1 MKRPIFKVQ
10 TLSVYIS
17 TTLVLLL
24 LGVMGIMLVAATG
37 VSKEIHN
44 NLEVSVIINSDT
56 EETDILK
63 LKERLGKERYIQ
75 DITYI
80 SKEQALEEQ
89 KAELGADPVEQLGYN
104 PYEAELC
111 LTLQPQYAN
120 SDSLQTIED
129 KLLRNKNIK
138 EVIYQKDL
146 MNSVNESL
154 KKAGAAMLLF
164 LVLLTIISWSL
175 ISNMVR
181 LSIYSKRF
189 LLHTMKLT
197 GATWNFIRKPFIIS
211 NIWIGFFSGIMA
223 NALLGASLYLLL
235 DRMPALTHYLPL
247 EGVAVVGA
255 AVMLFGIIICSLCA
269 FRSVNRFL
277 RMRNNDLYFI

>member
-10 TLSVYIS
+10 TISVYIS

-24 LGVMGIMLVAATG
+24 LGVMGIMLVAAAG
-37 VSKEIHN
+37 VSREIHN
-44 NLEVSVIINSDT
+44 SLEVSVIMDSSSS
-56 EETDILK
+56 EADILK
-63 LKERLGKERYIQ
+63 LKERLGKRHYVQEIE
-75 DITYI
+75 YI

-89 KAELGADPVEQLGYN
+89 RAELGADPVEQLGYN

-111 LTLQPQYAN
+111 LTLQPEYAN
-120 SDSLQTIED
+120 SDSLPAIESA
-129 KLLRNKNIK
+129 LLRSK
-138 EVIYQKDL
+138 EVKEVLYQKDL
-146 MNSVNESL
+146 MSSVNSTI
-154 KKAGAAMLLF
+154 KKTGAAMLVL
-164 LVLLTIISWSL
+164 LVLLTVISWSL

-197 GATWNFIRKPFIIS
+197 GATWGFIRRPFIVS
-211 NIWIGFFSGIMA
+211 NIWIGLFSGIMA
-223 NALLGASLYLLL
+223 NLLL
-235 DRMPALTHYLPL
+235 IAALYMLQGRMPALAQYLPL
-247 EGVAVVGA
+247 EGVAAVSGA
-255 AVMLFGIIICSLCA
+255 VIVFGIIICSLCA

>member
-37 VSKEIHN
+37 VSKEVHN

-235 DRMPALTHYLPL
+235 DRMPALTHYIPL
-247 EGVAVVGA
+247 EGFAVVGA

>member
-63 LKERLGKERYIQ
+63 LQERLGKERYIQ
-75 DITYI
+75 DIAYI

>member
-197 GATWNFIRKPFIIS
+197 GATWNFIRKPFIIN

>member
-56 EETDILK
+56 EETEILK

>member
-37 VSKEIHN
+37 VSKEVHN

>member
-37 VSKEIHN
+37 VSKEVHN

-75 DITYI
+75 DVTYI

-197 GATWNFIRKPFIIS
+197 GATWNFIRKPFIIT

>member
-223 NALLGASLYLLL
+223 NALLGVSLYLLL

>member
-56 EETDILK
+56 EETEILK
-63 LKERLGKERYIQ
+63 LKERLDKERYIQ

-197 GATWNFIRKPFIIS
+197 GATWNFIRKPFIIN

>member
-197 GATWNFIRKPFIIS
+197 GATWNFIRKPFITN

>member
-56 EETDILK
+56 EETEILK

-197 GATWNFIRKPFIIS
+197 GATWNFIRKPFIIN

>member
-197 GATWNFIRKPFIIS
+197 GATWNFIRKPFIIN
-211 NIWIGFFSGIMA
+211 NIWIGFFSSIMA

>member
-63 LKERLGKERYIQ
+63 LQERLGKERYIQ

>member
-37 VSKEIHN
+37 ISKEIHN

>member
-1 MKRPIFKVQ
+1 MV
-10 TLSVYIS
+10 VAGED
-17 TTLVLLL
+17 TLVLLL

-197 GATWNFIRKPFIIS
+197 GATWNFIRKPFIIN